1 MKRIPYW
8 MQFPWI
14 AVNIV
19 LFSGYAVFDV
29 ASFFRP
35 RVVHSFW
42 IFTMYATTVFVNCL
56 IVYGLI
62 MRLSRIHY
70 LIVFVSLLMT
80 MHLLIFIVH
89 PLGMGLA
96 YLGPS
101 RAFYMLFI
109 LLLSRCADQRR
120 IGHWI
125 LVFNI
130 SMACVHVFNIVY
142 FTRRTVRALFR
153 QNDVSQ

>member
-1 MKRIPYW
+1 
-8 MQFPWI
+8 
-14 AVNIV
+14 
-19 LFSGYAVFDV
+19 
-29 ASFFRP
+29 
-35 RVVHSFW
+35 
-42 IFTMYATTVFVNCL
+42 
-56 IVYGLI
+56 
-62 MRLSRIHY
+62 
-70 LIVFVSLLMT
+70 MT